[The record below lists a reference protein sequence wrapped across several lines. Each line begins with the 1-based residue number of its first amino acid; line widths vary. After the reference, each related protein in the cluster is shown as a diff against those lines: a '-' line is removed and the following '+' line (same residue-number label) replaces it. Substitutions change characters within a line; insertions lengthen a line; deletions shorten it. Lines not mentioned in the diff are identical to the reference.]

1 MFDDFYTKA
10 AELDRQGLPFA
21 NRLWWFAP
29 NGQPLANPAI
39 RRSSLPM
46 EPCMVGL
53 VATVRNHRWFV
64 RHCEP
69 CTAVGRITAQS
80 FVVVATHGQYDELA
94 IEHILQAAPGYLVLV
109 ASRTRAEAIRS
120 QLLQQGNDPEQLR
133 AMRAPAGIDI
143 GARRG
148 DEIALSIMAEIVA
161 FRHGREQN
169 TAMQPSPR
177 RTEHK
182 QPEIV
187 IDPVCGMEVA
197 IAGAQ
202 HHYLLEDPN
211 YYFCCPGCRGRF
223 IKNPQRFLSAVHDPT
238 N

>member
-1 MFDDFYTKA
+1 MVVRAERPTSGKPGDKA
-10 AELDRQGLPFA
+10 
-21 NRLWWFAP
+21 
-29 NGQPLANPAI
+29 I
-39 RRSSLPM
+39 
-46 EPCMVGL
+46 
-53 VATVRNHRWFV
+53 
-64 RHCEP
+64 
-69 CTAVGRITAQS
+69 ITADGTLYGWIGGNCAQPS
-80 FVVVATHGQYDELA
+80 VV
-94 IEHILQAAPGYLVLV
+94 
-109 ASRTRAEAIRS
+109 REA
-120 QLLQQGNDPEQLR
+120 LR

-182 QPEIV
+182 QPEIA

-197 IAGAQ
+197 ITGAQ

-211 YYFCCPGCRGRF
+211 YYFCCPGCRGWF